1 MKIKRFDRYENL
13 ESWVN
18 NSNIEVVDI
27 KSVEEYDR
35 MPHTGDIYNFMQFFV
50 LVYREVHL

>member
-18 NSNIEVVDI
+18 NSDIEVIDI

-35 MPHTGDIYNFMQFFV
+35 MPHTGEIYNFMQFFV
-50 LVYREVHL
+50 LVYREVQP